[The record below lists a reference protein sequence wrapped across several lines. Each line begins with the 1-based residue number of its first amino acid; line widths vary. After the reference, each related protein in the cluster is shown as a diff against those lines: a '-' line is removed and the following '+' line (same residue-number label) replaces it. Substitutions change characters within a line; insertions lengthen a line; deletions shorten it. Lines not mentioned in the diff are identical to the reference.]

1 MVLFVS
7 GWPSEAARSCSES
20 AVDSRNRRRTS
31 VVLGSGRR
39 CVPGTEMGFPA
50 SKGMA
55 CMKRLLTVVGLLLLF
70 ASTGT
75 AAGPSLLPDKF
86 GNWQAEGSAKIATG
100 KDLYKTF
107 GDVWTP
113 DLKEAGLR
121 ATEKRSYKSGSDEV
135 TLTLYEFQDPSGAYQ
150 FFTQTLHAGMKKTT
164 LGDEASFDEQNG
176 EVLTGNLVLLAAS
189 SGQVKPE
196 TLGEVVPILSAKAD
210 RTPYPPLK
218 SYLPEK
224 GLVAGTQRYALGPAG
239 FRAAM
244 TALDEAAY
252 TDLSKIV
259 GFESGVES
267 MLARYKTER
276 DGGVLLLLEYPTPQ
290 LAEQHLH
297 HLEEAL
303 PAEAKQAGV
312 DVQRNASMLSLV
324 FGAKSKE
331 FTQELRKNVKY
342 ETEVIRNEAGQTLT
356 DPPWVLVLSKIFFIT
371 AIFLGVA
378 TGLGIAFGGVRVLT
392 KRLFPGKV
400 FDRPQDIEV
409 LQMGLSGKKI
419 DPSDMY

>member
-1 MVLFVS
+1 
-7 GWPSEAARSCSES
+7 
-20 AVDSRNRRRTS
+20 
-31 VVLGSGRR
+31 
-39 CVPGTEMGFPA
+39 MGFSA
-50 SKGMA
+50 SNEVA
-55 CMKRLLTVVGLLLLF
+55 RMKKLLTVVGLLLLL
-70 ASTGT
+70 ASIGAT
-75 AAGPSLLPDKF
+75 AEPSLLADKF
-86 GNWQAEGSAKIATG
+86 GNWQAEGPSRIATG
-100 KDLYKTF
+100 KDLYKSF
-107 GDVWTP
+107 GDVRTTG
-113 DLKEAGLR
+113 LKEAGLLR
-121 ATEKRSYKSGSDEV
+121 YEERSYTSGSGDLK
-135 TLTLYEFQDPSGAYQ
+135 LTLYVFQDPSGAYQ
-150 FFTQTLHAGMKKTT
+150 FFTQTLHAGMKQAA
-164 LGDEASFDEQNG
+164 LGDEASFDNQNG

-189 SGQVKPE
+189 SGPLEPE
-196 TLGEVVPILSAKAD
+196 TLGEVVPALKAKAD

-218 SYLPEK
+218 VYLPEK
-224 GLVAGTQRYALGPAG
+224 GLVSGTQRYALGPVG

-244 TALDEAAY
+244 SALDQAAY
-252 TDLSKIV
+252 ADLSKV
-259 GFESGVES
+259 AGFESGVES

-276 DGGVLLLLEYPTPQ
+276 GSGVLLLLEYPTPQ

-312 DVQRNASMLSLV
+312 DVQRTASMLSLV

-331 FTQELRKNVKY
+331 FAQDLRKNINY
-342 ETEVIRNEAGQTLT
+342 ETQVIRNEAGQTLT

-400 FDRPQDIEV
+400 FDRPQDIEI

>member
-1 MVLFVS
+1 
-7 GWPSEAARSCSES
+7 
-20 AVDSRNRRRTS
+20 
-31 VVLGSGRR
+31 
-39 CVPGTEMGFPA
+39 
-50 SKGMA
+50 
-55 CMKRLLTVVGLLLLF
+55 MKRLLTSLALLLLL
-70 ASTGT
+70 ACIG
-75 AAGPSLLPDKF
+75 AAAEPSLLPDKF
-86 GNWQAEGSAKIATG
+86 GNWQAEGPSKIAAG
-100 KDLYKTF
+100 KDLYKNI
-107 GDVWTP
+107 GDVRTNG
-113 DLKEAGLR
+113 LKEAGLR
-121 ATEKRSYKSGSDEV
+121 TTEERSYRNGSDEV
-135 TLTLYEFQDPSGAYQ
+135 RLTLYEFQDPSGAYQ
-150 FFTQTLHAGMKKTT
+150 FFTQTLHVGMKKAP

-176 EVLTGNLVLLAAS
+176 EVLTGNLVLLAAG
-189 SGQVKPE
+189 SGQVQPE
-196 TLGEVVPILSAKAD
+196 TLGEIAPALKAKAD
-210 RTPYPPLK
+210 RTPYPPLR

-224 GLVAGTQRYALGPAG
+224 GLVAGTQKYALGPAG

-244 TALDEAAY
+244 NALDEAAY
-252 TDLSKIV
+252 TDLSKVV

-267 MLARYKTER
+267 MLARYNTER
-276 DGGVLLLLEYPTPQ
+276 GSGVLLLLEYPTPQ

-312 DVQRNASMLSLV
+312 DIQRNASMLSLV

-331 FTQELRKNVKY
+331 FAQELRKNVKY

-392 KRLFPGKV
+392 KRLFPGKI

>member
-1 MVLFVS
+1 LNN
-7 GWPSEAARSCSES
+7 PET
-20 AVDSRNRRRTS
+20 RTK
-31 VVLGSGRR
+31 LEII
-39 CVPGTEMGFPA
+39 PGTKMGVPA
-50 SKGMA
+50 SKYMA
-55 CMKRLLTVVGLLLLF
+55 RMKKLLTVVGLLLLF
-70 ASTGT
+70 AFTS
-75 AAGPSLLPDKF
+75 AAAEPSLLPDKF
-86 GNWQAEGSAKIATG
+86 GNWQAEGSSKIATG
-100 KDLYKTF
+100 KELYKNLADARIT
-107 GDVWTP
+107 G
-113 DLKEAGLR
+113 LKEAGLR
-121 ATEKRSYKSGSDEV
+121 TTEERSYKNGSDEV

-150 FFTQTLHAGMKKTT
+150 FFTQSLHAGTKKAP
-164 LGDEASFDEQNG
+164 LGDEASFDERNG

-189 SGQVKPE
+189 SGQVQPE
-196 TLGEVVPILSAKAD
+196 TLADIAPALKAKAD

-218 SYLPEK
+218 SYLPDK
-224 GLVAGTQRYALGPAG
+224 GLVIGTQRYALGPAG

-244 TALDEAAY
+244 SALDQAAY
-252 TDLSKIV
+252 TDLSKVV

-276 DGGVLLLLEYPTPQ
+276 GSGVLLLLEYPTPQ

-303 PAEAKQAGV
+303 PAEARQAGV

-324 FGAKSKE
+324 FGTKSKE
-331 FTQELRKNVKY
+331 FAQELRKNVNY
-342 ETEVIRNEAGQTLT
+342 ETQVIRDEAGQTLT

-400 FDRPQDIEV
+400 FDRPQDIEI

>member
-1 MVLFVS
+1 
-7 GWPSEAARSCSES
+7 
-20 AVDSRNRRRTS
+20 
-31 VVLGSGRR
+31 
-39 CVPGTEMGFPA
+39 MGFLA
-50 SKGMA
+50 SNKIA
-55 CMKRLLTVVGLLLLF
+55 RMKKLLIVVGLLLLL
-70 ASTGT
+70 ASIGV
-75 AAGPSLLPDKF
+75 AAEPSLLPDKF
-86 GNWQAEGSAKIATG
+86 GSWQAEGPSKIATG
-100 KDLYKTF
+100 KDLRKNF
-107 GDVWTP
+107 GDVRTIG
-113 DLKEAGLR
+113 LKEAGLLT
-121 ATEKRSYKSGSDEV
+121 TEERSYRSGSDDV
-135 TLTLYEFQDPSGAYQ
+135 RLTLYVFQDPSGAYQ
-150 FFTQTLHAGMKKTT
+150 FFTQTLHTGTKKAA
-164 LGDEASFDEQNG
+164 LGDEASFDGQNG
-176 EVLTGNLVLLAAS
+176 EVLIGNLVLLAAS
-189 SGQVKPE
+189 SGQMKPE
-196 TLGEVVPILSAKAD
+196 TLGEVASALKAKAD
-210 RTPYPPLK
+210 RTPYPPLRN
-218 SYLPEK
+218 YLPEK
-224 GLVAGTQRYALGPAG
+224 GLVSGTQRYALGPAG

-244 TALDEAAY
+244 SALDEAAY
-252 TDLSKIV
+252 TDLSKVV

-276 DGGVLLLLEYPTPQ
+276 GSGVLLLLEYPTPQ

-303 PAEAKQAGV
+303 PAEAKQAGM

-331 FTQELRKNVKY
+331 FAQDLRKNVNY
-342 ETEVIRNEAGQTLT
+342 ETQVIRNEAGQTLT

>member
-1 MVLFVS
+1 LNN
-7 GWPSEAARSCSES
+7 PET
-20 AVDSRNRRRTS
+20 RTK
-31 VVLGSGRR
+31 LETI
-39 CVPGTEMGFPA
+39 PGTKMGFPA
-50 SKGMA
+50 SKHMA
-55 CMKRLLTVVGLLLLF
+55 RMKKLLSVVGLLLLL
-70 ASTGT
+70 AYTG
-75 AAGPSLLPDKF
+75 AAAEPSLLPDKF
-86 GNWQAEGSAKIATG
+86 GNWQAEGPSKIASG
-100 KDLYKTF
+100 KDLYKNF
-107 GDVWTP
+107 GDARTNG
-113 DLKEAGLR
+113 LKEAGLR
-121 ATEKRSYKSGSDEV
+121 ATEERSYRSGSDEV
-135 TLTLYEFQDPSGAYQ
+135 TLTLYAFQDPSGAYQ

-164 LGDEASFDEQNG
+164 LGDEASFDDQNG
-176 EVLTGNLVLLAAS
+176 EVLTGNLVLLAVS
-189 SGQVKPE
+189 SGQVQPE
-196 TLGEVVPILSAKAD
+196 TLGEIVPALKAKAD

-224 GLVAGTQRYALGPAG
+224 GLVTGTQRYALGPVG

-244 TALDEAAY
+244 SALDEAAY
-252 TDLSKIV
+252 TDLSKVV

-267 MLARYKTER
+267 ILARYKTER
-276 DGGVLLLLEYPTPQ
+276 GSGVLLLLEYPTPQ

-303 PAEAKQAGV
+303 PAEARQAGV

-324 FGAKSKE
+324 FGTKSKE
-331 FTQELRKNVKY
+331 FAQELRRNINY
-342 ETEVIRNEAGQTLT
+342 ETQVIRDEAGQTLT

-400 FDRPQDIEV
+400 FDRPQDIEI

>member
-1 MVLFVS
+1 M
-7 GWPSEAARSCSES
+7 AR
-20 AVDSRNRRRTS
+20 
-31 VVLGSGRR
+31 
-39 CVPGTEMGFPA
+39 
-50 SKGMA
+50 
-55 CMKRLLTVVGLLLLF
+55 MKKPLTVVGLLLLL
-70 ASTGT
+70 ASIG
-75 AAGPSLLPDKF
+75 AAGEPSLLPDKF
-86 GNWQAEGSAKIATG
+86 GNWQAEGPSKIATG
-100 KDLYKTF
+100 KELYKDF
-107 GDVWTP
+107 GGARTTG
-113 DLKEAGLR
+113 LKEAGLLT
-121 ATEKRSYKSGSDEV
+121 TEERSYQSGSDDV
-135 TLTLYEFQDPSGAYQ
+135 RLTLYVFQDPSGAYQ
-150 FFTQTLHAGMKKTT
+150 FFTQTLHAGMKKST
-164 LGDEASFDEQNG
+164 LGDEASFDGQIG

-189 SGQVKPE
+189 SGEVKPE
-196 TLGEVVPILSAKAD
+196 TLEEVVPALKAKAD

-224 GLVAGTQRYALGPAG
+224 GLVSGTQRYALGPAG

-244 TALDEAAY
+244 SALDEAAY
-252 TDLSKIV
+252 TDLSKVV

-276 DGGVLLLLEYPTPQ
+276 GSGVLLLLEYPTPQ

-303 PAEAKQAGV
+303 PAGAKLAGV

-331 FTQELRKNVKY
+331 FAQDLRKNVNY
-342 ETEVIRNEAGQTLT
+342 ETQVIRDEAGQTLT

>member
-1 MVLFVS
+1 
-7 GWPSEAARSCSES
+7 
-20 AVDSRNRRRTS
+20 
-31 VVLGSGRR
+31 
-39 CVPGTEMGFPA
+39 
-50 SKGMA
+50 
-55 CMKRLLTVVGLLLLF
+55 MKKLRTVVGLLLLL
-70 ASTGT
+70 AWTG
-75 AAGPSLLPDKF
+75 AAAEPGLLPEKF
-86 GNWQAEGSAKIATG
+86 GNWQAEGPPRIATG

-107 GDVWTP
+107 GDTRITG
-113 DLKEAGLR
+113 LKEAGLR
-121 ATEKRSYKSGSDEV
+121 TTEERSYKSGSDEV
-135 TLTLYEFQDPSGAYQ
+135 RLTVYVFQDPSGAYQ
-150 FFTQTLHAGMKKTT
+150 FFTQTLHVGMKKAT

-176 EVLTGNLVLLAAS
+176 EVLAGNLVLLAAS
-189 SGQVKPE
+189 SEQVKPE
-196 TLGEVVPILSAKAD
+196 TLGEVVPALKAKAD

-218 SYLPEK
+218 NYLPEK
-224 GLVAGTQRYALGPAG
+224 GLVNGTQRYALGPAG

-244 TALDEAAY
+244 SALDEAAY
-252 TDLSKIV
+252 TDLSKVV

-276 DGGVLLLLEYPTPQ
+276 GSGVLLLLEYPTPQ

-331 FTQELRKNVKY
+331 FAQDLRKNVNY